1 MSTKTMQVIL
11 EGIKVIR
18 LYSTNRGNL
27 VVGERIGDRVLV
39 EFSRIL
45 TDTDALILTDDCGY
59 RFKRVIDP
67 EYSCY
72 VFDLI

>member
-11 EGIKVIR
+11 EGIKVTR

-45 TDTDALILTDDCGY
+45 TDTDALILTDECGY

-67 EYSCY
+67 AFTCY